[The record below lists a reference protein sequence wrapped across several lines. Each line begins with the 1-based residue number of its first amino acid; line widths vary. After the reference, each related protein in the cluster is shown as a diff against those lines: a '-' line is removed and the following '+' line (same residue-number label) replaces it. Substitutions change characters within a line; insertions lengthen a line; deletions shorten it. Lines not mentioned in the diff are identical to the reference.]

1 MKVENLPRAV
11 EMSRYEIQA
20 TELRLDTDDLDR
32 DNYRAIQNSIR
43 LLQEA
48 LDDISARL
56 EALE

>member
-1 MKVENLPRAV
+1 
-11 EMSRYEIQA
+11 MSRYEIEA
-20 TELRLDTDDLDR
+20 TDLRLDTDDLDR

-48 LDDISARL
+48 LDDITTRL